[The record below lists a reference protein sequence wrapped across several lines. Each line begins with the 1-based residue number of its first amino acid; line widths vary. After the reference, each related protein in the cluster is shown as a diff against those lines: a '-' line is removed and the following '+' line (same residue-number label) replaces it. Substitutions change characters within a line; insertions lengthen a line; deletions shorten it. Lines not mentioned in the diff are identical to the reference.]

1 MNSPAPAGSS
11 AQTIMQLV
19 PILLIIILFYALVI
33 FPQKKRQKKMAEF
46 LGSLKVGDRV
56 VTGGGLVGTVA
67 SIRERQVDLE
77 IAPGVTVTVM
87 KQAILTLES

>member
-1 MNSPAPAGSS
+1 MTPPAQAGSS

-19 PILLIIILFYALVI
+19 PILLIIVLFYALVI
-33 FPQKKRQKKMAEF
+33 LPQKKRQKKMAEF
-46 LGSLKVGDRV
+46 LASIKVGDRV

-67 SIRERQVDLE
+67 TIRDRQVELE
-77 IAPGVTVTVM
+77 IAPGVTITVM

>member
-1 MNSPAPAGSS
+1 MNTSAPAGSS

-46 LGSLKVGDRV
+46 LASLKVGDRV

-67 SIRERQVDLE
+67 LIRERQVDLE